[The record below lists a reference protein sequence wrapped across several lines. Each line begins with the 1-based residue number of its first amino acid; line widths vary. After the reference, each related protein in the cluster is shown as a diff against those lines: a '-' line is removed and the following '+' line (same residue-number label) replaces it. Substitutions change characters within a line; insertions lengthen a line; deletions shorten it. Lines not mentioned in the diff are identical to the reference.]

1 MLIGEYES
9 KYRDFKLTRSVYKP
23 VNANSP
29 LFGVDCEMC
38 RTVVGENELAR
49 VSIVNED
56 FESVY
61 ETLVRPDN
69 KITNYLTQWSGITA
83 DMMENVT
90 KTLKEVQEDVFN
102 LLPADSILVG
112 QSLNCDLN
120 AMKLMHP
127 YVIDTR

>member
-1 MLIGEYES
+1 
-9 KYRDFKLTRSVYKP
+9 
-23 VNANSP
+23 
-29 LFGVDCEMC
+29 MC

>member
-1 MLIGEYES
+1 
-9 KYRDFKLTRSVYKP
+9 
-23 VNANSP
+23 
-29 LFGVDCEMC
+29 MC
-38 RTVVGENELAR
+38 RTVAGENELAR

-56 FESVY
+56 YESVY
-61 ETLVRPDN
+61 ETLVRPTN

-83 DMMENVT
+83 TMMQDVT
-90 KTLKEVQEDVFN
+90 KTLEEVQDEIHNF
-102 LLPADSILVG
+102 LPADSILVG